1 MTARAESA
9 AQTTKDIIRVIGELW
24 MKYSIHEITLEMIA
38 EKAGVTVRTILR
50 KYGSKEKLFEAA
62 VKNDPAGIIAIKDE
76 AQAGNI
82 KQAVS
87 TLMKE
92 YEFIG
97 LAVIRTLAVENE
109 LPLAKKIL
117 KKGREVHKK
126 WCARIFADYLPKTTD
141 KQYPVLLG
149 ALYAATDVY
158 KWKLL
163 RKDLGYSKEE
173 TEDIFI
179 KTIQGLINTKN
190 K

>member
-9 AQTTKDIIRVIGELW
+9 AQTTKDIIKVIGELW

-82 KQAVS
+82 PQAVS
-87 TLMKE
+87 VLMKE
-92 YEFIG
+92 YEYVG

-117 KKGREVHKK
+117 KKGRETHKK
-126 WCARIFADYLPKTTD
+126 WCARIFSAYLPKATD
-141 KQYPVLLG
+141 KQYPLLLG
-149 ALYAATDVY
+149 AFYAATDVY

-173 TEDIFI
+173 TEEIII
-179 KTIQGLINTKN
+179 KTIQGLIKN
-190 K
+190 KK